1 MKDEQLK
8 KFISSNNLLAEKQE
22 EIKRLEMKIK
32 EISCLNNSYINE
44 IDVLKTQL
52 LNKDQLLNVE
62 MFNNCSLINE
72 LSLLQN
78 QVAELRSVPCAIKI
92 LADEGY
98 FTLKKNDIEE
108 LDQLLEY
115 IHNTVEELQQENENI
130 KDENNNLKCITNDF
144 TSQLNNTK
152 RENNELKSQLNLI
165 VINIKS
171 IINEFSFKYEIDVD
185 NSEISTLLNFA
196 AKQFKQNTDL
206 NEKLISE
213 NVILKEKLSLS
224 NNNLCKIK
232 YFVFDNLD
240 SILTIISSMQSSSEI
255 ENLNKDLSESLK
267 ENKFLKYSIRMFDEL
282 TFECGEIIEQIKC
295 NQSNTIYLQEELT
308 VCNAVKNEFEV
319 QCEQLNKLNVTL
331 KTFIENQKTTEKEIQ
346 EKFDLKCIELKDVL
360 KKLNEI
366 SLIVGDYEIKTKSND
381 RITNQLN
388 IELQNVKSNL
398 EEKSNLLIELEN
410 SKTEWLSK
418 YIKLENCYQS
428 NVENIKHKEEIEKQL
443 RVELVTKTNDLQNAI
458 DELKEMKT
466 KVQLNMSEID
476 KLNTLLDSINSELD
490 IKSNLII
497 KMENNKLELEEKQND
512 LELVNQ
518 LNNINS
524 ELKNKL
530 EEMTVSENTT
540 REELLTKKKELEDI
554 QIKDNTNL
562 TIIGNLNNELNTN
575 RFILEEKSKLVEK
588 LEVTMSSYVK
598 EINELNK
605 IVIKLNMELEE
616 KSIKE
621 KDLKNELY
629 IVTTEI
635 EDAIVKTNEVKVV
648 FDILKKNYESKLLI
662 VEQLNNEL
670 DCIKSTFNEKNSL
683 IVELENTNSE
693 LLTKCENLKIID
705 QLNKY
710 IVELKFIID
719 TKGQIENEMRNEL
732 QAKNIQLENALIK
745 ENNTQALVES
755 MENDIKSNNILIK
768 QFESELS
775 IKSNLLTKL
784 ENTNSELLL
793 KCSELNETKL
803 SNLNENKQIQDK
815 LQTVIH
821 EKALIKNNHIKIKA
835 HLEDTLQQ
843 QALNYQKLNEEFV
856 HFASDIELFLKLHI
870 DTESK
875 LRTELDDLQRQ
886 LYESSLQ
893 QDYEKLEEEYI
904 QRSHECDEAFE
915 KIKNL
920 ESILLTKEESEKVL
934 KNNFKSKCVALE
946 EYKKNVEYLFMRNDS
961 FQGRV
966 NDFEDNVLVDLN
978 EEFDSMKSELTKKN
992 EYEKILLE
1000 EKQKLE
1006 CNLKKLQEKLVS
1018 TSKAL
1023 ELSKEQSDDL
1033 ASIINV
1039 LVTEIKEANSVKEN
1053 LESRCNQAEHEL
1065 LKSGDYIES
1074 IEYEL
1079 KNLQI
1084 KLEYECVKSKCV
1096 EKEFLD
1102 LELKCNDEINKKDL
1116 DGLDDRNQII
1126 DSLIEYVHE
1135 IKLKLTELNS
1145 AMISGNQSEKELRIK
1160 VMSVEDDILP
1170 LDETWKLSCNPK
1182 LKSTDIEIGL
1192 EIDNLRKVLKN
1203 KTNLV
1208 QYLQNA
1214 KNDMEIN
1221 INELQEQINKQSV
1234 ENNKLVNDMAL
1245 MDNDLKE
1252 KTLTINNLN
1261 NDLNNIKIQYKEL
1274 EEHNQA
1280 TKQQI
1285 HYSFDIDSELRNGKK
1300 NLVNEIN
1307 LLEPG
1312 KITGIV
1318 THHNLSNLLVMF
1330 VNLIMTKEQ
1339 QIVADL
1345 VHDHNKIKQQYEE
1358 QIRQFEEDI
1367 KKGKEWQEQV
1377 ESDNEKLSFELEKLK
1392 SEKHNFPSREFEI
1405 NELTEK
1411 VLEAENQSFNYLC
1424 ELQELK
1430 NQFCMSDE
1438 VNNKLLSDEFELF
1451 KTNSDQSIQS
1461 LNNKLE
1467 DLTHKYN
1474 ESLCMYKDQKNINST
1489 LEGQIE
1495 KVKSECTCL
1504 KAVIEKKDEDIK
1516 NLFEKIQLKTLEYE
1530 ALIQK
1535 NSLQKD
1541 EMKEIHEKKIDEL
1554 QLELNDKIQ
1563 QIYRTE
1569 KLLKEVTRSNK
1580 QLIEERSLNLLQIK
1594 QQENHNSDASVKV
1607 AELEHDIQRVTVINK
1622 NIESLESELKLKSAK
1637 LEETKLQCSKLV
1649 QELELYMLKV
1659 IEFERQLENYQQSLK
1674 IKDAQIENYQIKINL
1689 NDNDLININ
1698 NVTENLRKLL
1708 KCTGTLPI
1716 IYDHISSLMTKFES
1730 LEEEIIELKHINVNL
1745 DNECEAMLIEI
1756 KNKDDKI
1763 IEFLTQEDEMRQTIE
1778 LLTKEKDILK
1788 NKCDQL
1794 KNVNDNVKKLNDEM
1808 CSYEQNI
1815 YQLRKEKGQLIVE
1828 HDKKVNELKTELKE
1842 TYTKKLEIQYEYNK
1856 LSGKFN

>member
-1 MKDEQLK
+1 M
-8 KFISSNNLLAEKQE
+8 AEKQE
-22 EIKRLEMKIK
+22 EIKRLEMKIN
-32 EISCLNNSYINE
+32 EMSYLNNNYNNE
-44 IDVLKTQL
+44 IDTLKTQL

-62 MFNNCSLINE
+62 MSNNCSLINE

-78 QVAELRSVPCAIKI
+78 QVAEVKSIPCAIQI

-98 FTLKKNDIEE
+98 IALKKIDIKE
-108 LDQLLEY
+108 LDQLLEN
-115 IHNTVEELQQENENI
+115 IHNSVEQLQQENENI
-130 KDENNNLKCITNDF
+130 KDENNNLKFITNDL

-152 RENNELKSQLNLI
+152 RENNELKSQLNSI
-165 VINIKS
+165 EINIKS
-171 IINEFSFKYEIDVD
+171 IIKEFSSNYEIDVD
-185 NSEISTLLNFA
+185 NSKISTLLNLA

-206 NEKLISE
+206 CEKLISQ
-213 NVILKEKLSLS
+213 NVILKEELSLA

-240 SILTIISSMQSSSEI
+240 SILTFMSSMRSSSEI
-255 ENLNKDLSESLK
+255 ENLNKKLSESLK
-267 ENKFLKYSIRMFDEL
+267 ENIFLKSSIQVFDEI
-282 TFECGEIIEQIKC
+282 TFECGEIIEQVKC

-308 VCNAVKNEFEV
+308 VCSAIKNDFEV

-331 KTFIENQKTTEKEIQ
+331 KTSIENLKTSEKEIQ
-346 EKFDLKCIELKDVL
+346 EKFDLKCIELNDVL
-360 KKLNEI
+360 KKLDEI
-366 SLIVGDYEIKTKSND
+366 SLMVGDYEIKIISND
-381 RITNQLN
+381 RIINQLN

-398 EEKSNLLIELEN
+398 EEKSNLVTELEN
-410 SKTEWLSK
+410 SKTDLLSK
-418 YIKLENCYQS
+418 YTKLENCYQL

-443 RVELVTKTNDLQNAI
+443 QVELMTKTNDLQNAI
-458 DELKEMKT
+458 DELKEIKT
-466 KVQLNMSEID
+466 NVQLNVSEID
-476 KLNTLLDSINSELD
+476 RLNTQLDSINTELD
-490 IKSNLII
+490 KKSKLII
-497 KMENNKLELEEKQND
+497 EMENNKLEFEEKQNN
-512 LELVNQ
+512 LESINNQ

-530 EEMTVSENTT
+530 EEMTISENTT
-540 REELLTKKKELEDI
+540 REELLTKKQELEDT
-554 QIKDNTNL
+554 QIKNNINF
-562 TIIGNLNNELNTN
+562 TIIGNLNNELDTN
-575 RFILEEKSKLVEK
+575 RLKLEEKSKLVEK
-588 LEVTMSSYVK
+588 LEVTISSYVK

-616 KSIKE
+616 KSIRE
-621 KDLKNELY
+621 KDLRNELH

-648 FDILKKNYESKLLI
+648 IDVLKNKCESKLFI

-670 DCIKSTFNEKNSL
+670 KCIKSTFNEKNSL

-693 LLTKCENLKIID
+693 LITKCENLKVVD

-710 IVELKFIID
+710 IVELKLILD
-719 TKGQIENEMRNEL
+719 AKVQIENEINNEL
-732 QAKNIQLENALIK
+732 QAKNLQLK
-745 ENNTQALVES
+745 NTQALVES
-755 MENDIKSNNILIK
+755 MENDMKSKDILVV
-768 QFESELS
+768 QFESELA

-793 KCSELNETKL
+793 KCSELSETKL
-803 SNLNENKQIQDK
+803 SNMNENKKIQDL

-821 EKALIKNNHIKIKA
+821 EKVFIQNNHNKIKA

-856 HFASDIELFLKLHI
+856 HLTSDIELFLKHQT

-875 LRTELDDLQRQ
+875 LRTEILYKSTELDDLQKQ

-904 QRSHECDEAFE
+904 LRSRECDEAFE

-934 KNNFKSKCVALE
+934 KNNFKSKCIALE

-961 FQGRV
+961 FQVRV

-992 EYEKILLE
+992 EYEKVLLE
-1000 EKQKLE
+1000 EKQKLD
-1006 CNLKKLQEKLVS
+1006 CNLKELQEKLVS
-1018 TSKAL
+1018 TSKTL

-1079 KNLQI
+1079 NNLRT
-1084 KLEYECVKSKCV
+1084 KLENECVKAKRV
-1096 EKEFLD
+1096 EKELVD

-1116 DGLDDRNQII
+1116 EGLDVRNQII
-1126 DSLIEYVHE
+1126 DSLVDYVHE

-1170 LDETWKLSCNPK
+1170 LDETWKLTCNPQ
-1182 LKSTDIEIGL
+1182 LKSPDIGIGL
-1192 EIDNLRKVLKN
+1192 EIDNLRKVLEN
-1203 KTNLV
+1203 KMNLV
-1208 QYLQNA
+1208 QCLQND
-1214 KNDMEIN
+1214 KNDLEIN
-1221 INELQEQINKQSV
+1221 INKLKDQINKQSV
-1234 ENNKLVNDMAL
+1234 ENNKLVNDIAI

-1252 KTLTINNLN
+1252 KTLTINNLS

-1312 KITGIV
+1312 KITGIL
-1318 THHNLSNLLVMF
+1318 THHNLSNLLVTF
-1330 VNLIMTKEQ
+1330 VNLIVTKEQ

-1377 ESDNEKLSFELEKLK
+1377 ESDNEKLGIELEKLK
-1392 SEKHNFPSREFEI
+1392 SEKQNFPCKEVEI

-1430 NQFCMSDE
+1430 NQLCRADE
-1438 VNNKLLSDEFELF
+1438 ENYKLLSNEFELF
-1451 KTNSDQSIQS
+1451 KISSDQSIQN
-1461 LNNKLE
+1461 LKNKLE

-1474 ESLCMYKDQKNINST
+1474 ESLCMYKDQKNSNST
-1489 LEGQIE
+1489 LEGQLE

-1504 KAVIEKKDEDIK
+1504 KVVIEEKDEDIK

-1541 EMKEIHEKKIDEL
+1541 EIKETHGKKIDEL

-1569 KLLKEVTRSNK
+1569 KLLKEVTRNNK
-1580 QLIEERSLNLLQIK
+1580 QLIEENSLNLLQIK
-1594 QQENHNSDASVKV
+1594 HQQENYNSDAIARV
-1607 AELEHDIQRVTVINK
+1607 AELEHEIQRVTVLNK
-1622 NIESLESELKLKSAK
+1622 NIESLESELKIKSAK

-1649 QELELYMLKV
+1649 QELELYKLKV
-1659 IEFERQLENYQQSLK
+1659 IEFERQHENYQQSLK
-1674 IKDAQIENYQIKINL
+1674 IKDAEIKNYQIKSNM

-1698 NVTENLRKLL
+1698 NVTEKLRMLL

-1716 IYDHISSLMTKFES
+1716 IYDNISSLMIKFES
-1730 LEEEIIELKHINVNL
+1730 LEEEIEELKHINVNL
-1745 DNECEAMLIEI
+1745 DNECEAMLKEI

-1778 LLTKEKDILK
+1778 LLTEEKDILK

-1794 KNVNDNVKKLNDEM
+1794 RNVNDNVKKLNDEM

-1815 YQLRKEKGQLIVE
+1815 YQLRKEKGHLIVE
-1828 HDKKVNELKTELKE
+1828 HDKEVNQLKTELKQVHV
-1842 TYTKKLEIQYEYNK
+1842 KNLEILNEYNK
-1856 LSGKFN
+1856 LSGKFNHKIHITRVYCIV